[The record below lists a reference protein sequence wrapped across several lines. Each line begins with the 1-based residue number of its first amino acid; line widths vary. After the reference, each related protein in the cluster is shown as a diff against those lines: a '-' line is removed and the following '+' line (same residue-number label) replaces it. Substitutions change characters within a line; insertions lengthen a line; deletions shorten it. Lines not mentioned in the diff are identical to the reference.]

1 VREELRATFRLAL
14 PLAIAQLS
22 TYIMGVVDTA
32 CVGHFSADALAAVA
46 IGNSIHWG
54 FAALGMGVSLALDP
68 LIAQAVGAKE
78 SDTAWNWL
86 RLGARAAVWVGV
98 PLVLLELLVASNLT
112 LIGIDAELSDHI
124 LDYCIFRAPAM
135 IMSLLFF
142 VTRSYLQAHEM
153 TRPIV
158 LAALV
163 ANLVNLVSDVL
174 LVFGDEGLVSVGL
187 PPIGLEGYGALGVG
201 FTTLMS
207 SIVMVSIAGM
217 YAVRMRPASVG
228 KSAGSGMRTLLQ
240 LSIPLG
246 LQQAA
251 EAGMFSITAIAVGRF
266 GAVVS
271 GAHQVA
277 LTCAAFAFMC
287 ALGISSATAV
297 RVGQAVGAQR
307 VGGVRR
313 AGLAGGILAM
323 SIMSCFAA
331 AFLTIPELFASL
343 LTDQVDV
350 LELGASLLVYA
361 AGFAVFDGLQVAMA
375 GALRGAGDIRVPFL
389 MTMACYWLC
398 GIPMGL
404 YLSFGAGMGV
414 QGLWVG
420 LVTGLVMASFLL
432 GARFAWL
439 VKRPVQR
446 VERQA

>member
-1 VREELRATFRLAL
+1 MRQELKATIRLAI

-32 CVGHFSADALAAVA
+32 CVGRFSAEALAAVA

-78 SDTAWNWL
+78 PEAAWSWL

-98 PLVLLELLVASNLT
+98 PLVLLELLVASHLT
-112 LIGIDAELSDHI
+112 WFGIDAGLSDLI
-124 LDYCIFRAPAM
+124 LEYCIFRAPAM
-135 IMSLLFF
+135 IMTLLFF

-158 LAALV
+158 LAALI
-163 ANLVNLVSDVL
+163 ANLVNLVGDVL
-174 LVFGDEGLVSVGL
+174 LVFGDEGLVGLGL
-187 PPIGLEGYGALGVG
+187 PPIGLKGYGALGVG
-201 FTTLMS
+201 FTTLCS
-207 SIVMVSIAGM
+207 SIVMVSIAGA
-217 YAVRMRPASVG
+217 YAVRMAPATA
-228 KSAGSGMRTLLQ
+228 KTKTDAGTGLLLR

-251 EAGMFSITAIAVGRF
+251 EGGMFSITAIAVGRF

-277 LTCAAFAFMC
+277 LTCAAFAFMF

-297 RVGQAVGAQR
+297 RVGQAVGAR
-307 VGGVRR
+307 RAGGVRR
-313 AGLAGGILAM
+313 AGLAGGVLAVGV
-323 SIMSCFAA
+323 MSCFAA
-331 AFLTIPELFASL
+331 TFLTIPEVFASL
-343 LTDQVDV
+343 LTDQVPV
-350 LELGASLLVYA
+350 VELGASLLVYA
-361 AGFAVFDGLQVAMA
+361 AGFAVFDGVQVAMA

-398 GIPMGL
+398 GIPLGL
-404 YLSFGAGMGV
+404 YLSFGAEMGV
-414 QGLWVG
+414 QGLWIG
-420 LVTGLVMASFLL
+420 LVAGLVIASLLL

-439 VKRPVQR
+439 VKRPVLR
-446 VERQA
+446 VGEET